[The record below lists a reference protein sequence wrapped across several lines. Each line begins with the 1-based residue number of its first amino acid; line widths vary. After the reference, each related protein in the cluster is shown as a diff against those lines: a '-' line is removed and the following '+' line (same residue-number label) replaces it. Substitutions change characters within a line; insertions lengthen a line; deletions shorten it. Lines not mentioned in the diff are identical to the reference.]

1 MTTADRIHSFFPQ
14 LAKRMGVE
22 ADIDER
28 IANDAQAIANF
39 TGMPVA
45 PIAEDLKRVTR
56 EMSTITEDGDEASPF
71 QPHSELL
78 KRVEQN
84 LKPRFLLM
92 KKIILAVSG
101 MFGFGGEYGNDED
114 TYIVQRGGGVGAAN
128 VNLHAD
134 RFSPATIATEFG
146 LSQKDVER
154 EMDQAVKHII
164 GYFADLNAPQDEVSS
179 PRQIRGTRLVL
190 QYLVPKPIIAA
201 FLTENVERQKQSQE
215 FIKPHWHNPVAEAA
229 IFVEKLGRAMK
240 MMMSDDEVQ
249 KSGGELYI
257 EKLRDQY
264 ASTIPHDIFDVAR
277 EDLKERAVTGATF
290 RAFMAIEELGTNR
303 LGALSSV
310 TPR

>member
-1 MTTADRIHSFFPQ
+1 
-14 LAKRMGVE
+14 
-22 ADIDER
+22 
-28 IANDAQAIANF
+28 
-39 TGMPVA
+39 
-45 PIAEDLKRVTR
+45 
-56 EMSTITEDGDEASPF
+56 
-71 QPHSELL
+71 
-78 KRVEQN
+78 
-84 LKPRFLLM
+84 
-92 KKIILAVSG
+92 
-101 MFGFGGEYGNDED
+101 
-114 TYIVQRGGGVGAAN
+114 
-128 VNLHAD
+128 
-134 RFSPATIATEFG
+134 
-146 LSQKDVER
+146 
-154 EMDQAVKHII
+154 
-164 GYFADLNAPQDEVSS
+164 
-179 PRQIRGTRLVL
+179 LVL